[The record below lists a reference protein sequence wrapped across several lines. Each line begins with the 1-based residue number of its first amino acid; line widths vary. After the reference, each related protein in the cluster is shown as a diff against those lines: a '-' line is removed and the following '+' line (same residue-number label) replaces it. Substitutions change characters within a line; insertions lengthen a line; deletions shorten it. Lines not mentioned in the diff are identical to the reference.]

1 MILRPNVTLTR
12 VAQIFFDNKLIE
24 YMQMSLNGFNLAF
37 QNLASQSNVDA
48 TQNLRDLE
56 LAKSEIEKLRQDLRD
71 REDDIR
77 QKKRDLEE
85 LSFGKFKSFKR

>member
-1 MILRPNVTLTR
+1 
-12 VAQIFFDNKLIE
+12 
-24 YMQMSLNGFNLAF
+24 MSLNVFNLAF

>member
-1 MILRPNVTLTR
+1 M
-12 VAQIFFDNKLIE
+12 QI
-24 YMQMSLNGFNLAF
+24 SLNGFNLAF

>member
-1 MILRPNVTLTR
+1 
-12 VAQIFFDNKLIE
+12 
-24 YMQMSLNGFNLAF
+24 MQMSLNGFNLAF

>member
-1 MILRPNVTLTR
+1 
-12 VAQIFFDNKLIE
+12 
-24 YMQMSLNGFNLAF
+24 MSLNGFNLAF